1 MTLETKHGVFYF
13 RAFSHLEVL
22 PGCLKRTSVIREG
35 FGDLPG
41 FWQHVVKDLQ
51 SPESKEEDGQEDVY
65 SRDAAGGPETDINF
79 LLPFG
84 ELSSKPVRLCE
95 AGTEVWAEWH
105 VSVNDGRVREGW
117 GSHLGPLGP
126 MGVDQVREWRGKE
139 RVGQI
144 RLWAL
149 SCPRF

>member
-22 PGCLKRTSVIREG
+22 PGCLKRPSVIREG

-41 FWQHVVKDLQ
+41 FWQHLVKDLQ

-65 SRDAAGGPETDINF
+65 SRDAAGGREIDINF

-84 ELSSKPVRLCE
+84 ELSSKPDGLCE
-95 AGTEVWAEWH
+95 AGGKPKQNGTFLWMTAEGGKGGKPFGTH
-105 VSVNDGRVREGW
+105 
-117 GSHLGPLGP
+117 GS
-126 MGVDQVREWRGKE
+126 
-139 RVGQI
+139 
-144 RLWAL
+144 
-149 SCPRF
+149 

>member
-22 PGCLKRTSVIREG
+22 PGCLKRMSVIREG

-65 SRDAAGGPETDINF
+65 LSDAAGGPEIDINF

-84 ELSSKPVRLCE
+84 ELSSKPDGLCE
-95 AGTEVWAEWH
+95 AGAEAWAGWH
-105 VSVNDGRVREGW
+105 VSVNDSRGKS
-117 GSHLGPLGP
+117 GSHLGHLGP
-126 MGVDQVREWRGKE
+126 RGVDQRRD
-139 RVGQI
+139 
-144 RLWAL
+144 
-149 SCPRF
+149 